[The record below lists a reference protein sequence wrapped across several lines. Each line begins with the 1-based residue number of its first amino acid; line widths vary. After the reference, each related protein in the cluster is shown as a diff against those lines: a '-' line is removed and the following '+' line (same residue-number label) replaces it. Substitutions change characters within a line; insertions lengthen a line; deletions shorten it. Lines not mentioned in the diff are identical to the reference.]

1 VPMHL
6 SRLAEAHPDKAA
18 VVHASDGAVL
28 TYAELDRRSREVA
41 RLLAAHGIGA
51 RDHVAVLMDNRADYL
66 VAAWAAQRSGIYYT
80 PVNWHLTQDEATYVV
95 SDCGAR
101 ALFASA
107 AVAPLATAVARRVDG
122 LELLVMAGDPEPGW
136 SPMSD
141 AAALAGQAVDPPEV
155 EGTYFFYSSGTT
167 GMPKGIEPAH
177 EFPPFGAGLAID
189 HVMGTAFGVDS
200 QAVYLCPAPLY
211 HASPLGW
218 SLGTVRHGGTVV
230 LMEHFDPLACLQAI
244 ERYGVTHA
252 QFVPTMFV
260 RLLKLP
266 EEQRRAY
273 DLSTLRMVV
282 HAAAPCPP
290 DVKAAMIDWLG
301 PTLMEFY
308 AGSEGSGMTIISSPE
323 WLTHRGSV
331 GKAAL
336 GVLHIL
342 DEDGKALPPGEIGTV
357 WFEGGGSFRYH
368 NDDEKTAGA
377 HNADGWSTLGDMGHL
392 DADGYLYLADR
403 RTDLIITGGVNVYPQ
418 EIENALVMHPAVA
431 DVAVIGVSDLEMG
444 QTIRAVVQ
452 LAPGVVAG
460 DDLAAE
466 LMEHWHSRLP
476 GFKRPRSLVF
486 AQELPRLPNGKLLRR
501 RVREEHGDSQA

>member
-1 VPMHL
+1 MHL
-6 SRLAEAHPDKAA
+6 SRLAEAHPEKDA
-18 VVHASDGAVL
+18 VVQSADGAVL
-28 TYAELDRRSREVA
+28 TYAELDRRSRDVA
-41 RLLAAHGIGA
+41 RLLARHGIGA
-51 RDHVAVLMDNRADYL
+51 RDHVAILMDNRADYL
-66 VAAWAAQRSGIYYT
+66 VVAWAAQRSGIYYT
-80 PVNWHLTQDEATYVV
+80 PVNWHLTEDEAAYVV

-107 AVAPLATAVARRVDG
+107 GVAPLAAAVARRVDG
-122 LELLVMAGDPEPGW
+122 LELLAMAGQPEAGW
-136 SPMSD
+136 AAMSS
-141 AAALAGQAVDPPEV
+141 AAELAGQAADPPEV

-167 GMPKGIEPAH
+167 GMPKGIQPAH

-189 HVMGTAFGVDS
+189 HVMGTAFGIDERS
-200 QAVYLCPAPLY
+200 VYLCPAPLY

-218 SLGTVRHGGTVV
+218 SLGTQRHGGTVV
-230 LMEHFDPLACLQAI
+230 LMERFDPLECLQAI

-260 RLLKLP
+260 RMLKLP
-266 EEQRRAY
+266 EAQRRAY
-273 DLSTLRMVV
+273 DLSSLRMVV

-301 PTLMEFY
+301 PKLMEFY
-308 AGSEGSGMTIISSPE
+308 AGSEGSGMTIITSEE

-342 DEDGKALPPGEIGTV
+342 DEDGEALPPGEIGTV

-368 NDDEKTAGA
+368 NDAEKTAGA
-377 HNADGWSTLGDMGHL
+377 HNAQGWSTLGDMGHL
-392 DADGYLYLADR
+392 DEEGYLYLAAR

-431 DVAVIGVSDLEMG
+431 DVAVIGVPDPEMG

-452 LAPGVVAG
+452 TAPGVTA
-460 DDLAAE
+460 DDALGE
-466 LMEHWHSRLP
+466 VLMEHWRSRLP

-486 AQELPRLPNGKLLRR
+486 VPELPRLPNGKLLRR
-501 RVREEHGDSQA
+501 RVREEHGDVEA